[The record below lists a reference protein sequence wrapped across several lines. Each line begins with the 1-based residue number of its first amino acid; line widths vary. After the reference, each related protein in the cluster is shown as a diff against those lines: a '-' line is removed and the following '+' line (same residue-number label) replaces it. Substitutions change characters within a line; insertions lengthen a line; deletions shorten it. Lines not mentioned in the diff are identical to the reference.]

1 MKKLI
6 GVFLAVALMTIFVAP
21 TSIKGS
27 TTDQLRYEIVVGKEI
42 HILGCKSD
50 CPEILNIPETIEG
63 LPVTEIADEAFYIQR
78 TDYADTDIKPT
89 YIKQVTLPKSL
100 KRIGQRAFYWQDLQH
115 VILPE
120 GLKEIGHH
128 AFSENEQLANTTL
141 TIPKSVEKIELR
153 IGQFKKVVFPS
164 QFTDQITK
172 TSGDFYY
179 QVFKNNGE
187 SEIRITDYK
196 RQTSKTTI
204 TVPAKIDGLPVTEI
218 GFAAF
223 SEENRFNTTD
233 MVSPV
238 RTVIL
243 PDSIRKIDDYAF
255 YTFTGRENGIE
266 LKLPASLQSIGK
278 YAFYYNS
285 IKGTLTLPKS
295 LKTIG
300 EGAFMLNR
308 ISAVSIPDSLT
319 KISEKAFFENEIKA
333 LTIPKSVTAIEP
345 YAFANNQLYELTIPS
360 TVKELGEY
368 VFNKN
373 RLNTVHIKGDIKV
386 IPSYAFS
393 ENRISELSLPKRL
406 QTIEDNAFSLNL
418 LENLVLGDTV
428 TKVGSRAFY
437 GNKIG
442 GITLFANN
450 AHIEED
456 AFSYNELNM
465 IDVRGE
471 NVILGRQ
478 SHPEQSELIAYA
490 DYELKKPF
498 TNWGS
503 VNKQPFKIYF
513 SKNGEKPTEP
523 TPTPEQPQVPVLP
536 TLPEEEQPIPAKPV
550 TLKDIKG
557 NWAEETI
564 IEFVQ
569 KGIVSGYPDSTFRP
583 NEPMKRKHVAALLA
597 KVYALEPVVPAVT
610 FKDVSAKHP
619 NAAAIT
625 KLQRANVIHGSDGY
639 FNPEDTLTRGQFAKI
654 LSLTMGIE
662 AKGTAT
668 FQDVKPD
675 YWAAGYISA
684 LADRNI
690 VGGDRGNYKPNAPV
704 TRAQF
709 VAMLKR
715 ALPQ

>member
-1 MKKLI
+1 MKKL
-6 GVFLAVALMTIFVAP
+6 VSLFLIVAMITISIAP
-21 TSIKGS
+21 TNSKAS
-27 TTDQLRYEIVVGKEI
+27 TTDQLRYEIIGGKEI
-42 HILGCKSD
+42 HILGCNND
-50 CPEILNIPETIEG
+50 CPEILRIPETIEG
-63 LPVTEIADEAFYIQR
+63 LPVTEIADEAFYMQR
-78 TDYADTDIKPT
+78 TDYGDSEIKPT
-89 YIKQVTLPKSL
+89 YIKQVMFPKNL
-100 KRIGQRAFYWQDLQH
+100 KRIGHRAFYWQDLQQ

-141 TIPKSVEKIELR
+141 TIPKSVEKMELR

-164 QFTDQITK
+164 QFTEQIAK

-179 QVFKNNGE
+179 QVFKNNGK
-187 SEIRITDYK
+187 SEVRITDYK
-196 RQTSKTTI
+196 RQTSKTTL

-223 SEENRFNTTD
+223 TEENRFNTAGI
-233 MVSPV
+233 VSPV
-238 RTVIL
+238 RKVIL

-266 LKLPASLQSIGK
+266 LTLPSSLQSIGK
-278 YAFYYNS
+278 YAFFYNS

-300 EGAFMLNR
+300 EGAFMSNR
-308 ISAVSIPDSLT
+308 ISTVSIPDGLT
-319 KISEKAFFENEIKA
+319 KISEKAFWENEIKA
-333 LTIPKSVTAIEP
+333 LTIPKSVTAIER
-345 YAFANNQLYELTIPS
+345 YAFANNQLYELTIPL

-368 VFNKN
+368 AFNRN
-373 RLNTVHIKGDIKV
+373 RLNTVHIKGEIKV
-386 IPSYAFS
+386 IPSNAFA

-406 QTIEDNAFSLNL
+406 QTIEDNAFRFNL
-418 LENLVLGDTV
+418 LENLVLGETV
-428 TKVGSRAFY
+428 TKVESHAFY

-450 AHIEED
+450 AHIEEN
-456 AFSYNELNM
+456 AFSYNELYM

-471 NVILGRQ
+471 NVILDRQ
-478 SHPEQSELIAYA
+478 SHPEQPELIAYA
-490 DYELKKPF
+490 DYGLTKPYK
-498 TNWGS
+498 NWGS
-503 VNKQPFKIYF
+503 VNKQPFKVYF
-513 SKNGEKPTEP
+513 SKDGEKTTTPIPEP
-523 TPTPEQPQVPVLP
+523 EPEQPAIPSVP
-536 TLPEEEQPIPAKPV
+536 TLPEQPTPAKPM

-564 IEFVQ
+564 IEFVE
-569 KGIVSGYPDSTFRP
+569 KGIISGYPDGTFRP

-597 KVYALEPVVPAVT
+597 KVYVLEPVVTAVK
-610 FKDVSAKHP
+610 FKDVSEKHP
-619 NAAAIT
+619 NVTAIT

-639 FNPEDTLTRGQFAKI
+639 FNPEGTLTRGQFAKI
-654 LSLTMGIE
+654 LCLAMGID
-662 AKGTAT
+662 AKGTSI

-675 YWAAGYISA
+675 YWASGYISA

-690 VGGDRGNYKPNAPV
+690 VGGDEGKYKPNAPV

-715 ALPQ
+715 ALQ

>member
-1 MKKLI
+1 MKKIVGL
-6 GVFLAVALMTIFVAP
+6 FLAVALITSFVVP
-21 TSIKGS
+21 ISIEAS
-27 TTDQLRYEIVVGKEI
+27 ITDQLRYEVVANKEI

-89 YIKQVTLPKSL
+89 YIKQVKLPKSL
-100 KRIGQRAFYWQDLQH
+100 KRIGQRAFYWQDLQQ

-153 IGQFKKVVFPS
+153 IGQFKKVVFPPHFS
-164 QFTDQITK
+164 DQIAK

-179 QVFKNNGE
+179 EVFKNNGKFE
-187 SEIRITDYK
+187 VRITDYK
-196 RQTSKTTI
+196 RQTSKTTL

-223 SEENRFNTTD
+223 TEENRFNTTG

-255 YTFTGRENGIE
+255 YTFNGRENGIE
-266 LKLPASLQSIGK
+266 LKLPSSLQSIGK
-278 YAFYYNS
+278 YAFFYNS
-285 IKGTLTLPKS
+285 IKGTLTLPDS

-308 ISAVSIPDSLT
+308 ISTVSIPESLT
-319 KISEKAFFENEIKA
+319 KISKKAFFENEIKA
-333 LTIPKSVTAIEP
+333 LMIPKSVTAIEP

-368 VFNKN
+368 TFNKN

-418 LENLVLGDTV
+418 LENLVLEDTV
-428 TKVGSRAFY
+428 TKVGARAFY

-450 AHIEED
+450 AHIEEN
-456 AFSYNELNM
+456 AFSFNELNM

-471 NVILGRQ
+471 NVFLGRQ
-478 SHPEQSELIAYA
+478 SHPEQPELIAYA

-513 SKNGEKPTEP
+513 TKNGEKPTEP
-523 TPTPEQPQVPVLP
+523 TPEQPVVPVVP
-536 TLPEEEQPIPAKPV
+536 TLPEEGKPNPSIPV

-557 NWAEETI
+557 NWAEEII
-564 IEFVQ
+564 IEFVD
-569 KGIVSGYPDSTFRP
+569 KGIVSGYPDGTFRP

-597 KVYALEPVVPAVT
+597 KVYPLEPVVPAVT

-639 FNPEDTLTRGQFAKI
+639 FNPEGTLTRGQFAKI

-662 AKGTAT
+662 AKGSAT
-668 FQDVKPD
+668 FQDVKSD

-715 ALPQ
+715 ALHQ